1 MAENEAEN
9 VGPQVPNEETATTET
24 PSITAG
30 DLRMMVN
37 VIDAGSQRGAWKGEE
52 LATIGNLRT
61 KLVAVVQAV
70 APQTEES
77 TGESKETKSTDAA

>member
-1 MAENEAEN
+1 MAEEKTTEEVTAE
-9 VGPQVPNEETATTET
+9 VVAPTET

-37 VIDAGSQRGAWKGEE
+37 IIDAGSLRGAWKGEE

-61 KLVAVVQAV
+61 KLAAVVQSV
-70 APQTEES
+70 TPQTEEAAQ
-77 TGESKETKSTDAA
+77 ENEENKATDAA